1 MLTKVEEKTIALA
14 GIFQNCYAV
23 QNLAQTGRVDQN
35 ILNTAVNAIF
45 STVPDNVSDIF
56 SGTLKLKTGFNIIE
70 KQLDS
75 HNKQSKST
83 RNNDLTRY
91 SITVLFL
98 ASKLLKDQDK
108 LKKMA
113 DGIERAKMQ
122 SEHFGSDHTNI
133 YASLGG
139 LYSDT
144 ISLLNPRIMVSGEP
158 EYLNN
163 PENANR
169 IRTLLLSAIR
179 CAVLWKQLG
188 GNRWQLLFKRKQIV
202 LTAKNLL
209 EQI

>member
-1 MLTKVEEKTIALA
+1 MLSRLEERTLALA

-23 QNLAQTGRVDQN
+23 QNLAQTGQINQN

-45 STVPDNVSDIF
+45 STDPDSTSDIF
-56 SGTLKLKTGFNIIE
+56 GGTSGLQKGFEIIST
-70 KQLDS
+70 QLDN
-75 HNKQSKST
+75 HNKSA
-83 RNNDLTRY
+83 RDNDLTRY

-108 LKKMA
+108 LKKMSE
-113 DGIERAKMQ
+113 GIERAKVQ
-122 SEHFGSDHTNI
+122 SEHFGMDHSNI

-139 LYSDT
+139 LYSET
-144 ISLLNPRIMVSGEP
+144 VSLLNPRIMISGEP

-179 CAVLWKQLG
+179 CAVLWQQLG
-188 GNRWQLLFKRKQIV
+188 GSRWQLLFKRKQIFRTV
-202 LTAKNLL
+202 KKLL
-209 EQI
+209 EQN

>member
-1 MLTKVEEKTIALA
+1 MLSKIEERTIALG

-23 QNLAQTGRVDQN
+23 QTLAQSGRIDQK
-35 ILNTAVNAIF
+35 ILDTAIDAIF
-45 STVPDNVSDIF
+45 STDPDSTSDIF
-56 SGTLKLKTGFNIIE
+56 GGTSELQTGFEIIE

-75 HNKQSKST
+75 HHKSK

-113 DGIERAKMQ
+113 DGIERAKLQ
-122 SEHFGSDHTNI
+122 SEHFGPAHSNI

-144 ISLLNPRIMVSGEP
+144 VSLLNPRIMVSGEP

-169 IRTLLLSAIR
+169 IRTLLLAAIR

-188 GNRWQLLFKRKQIV
+188 GTRWQLLFKRKQILV
-202 LTAKNLL
+202 TVRKLL
-209 EQI
+209 EQM

>member
-1 MLTKVEEKTIALA
+1 MLSRLEERTLALA

-23 QNLAQTGRVDQN
+23 QNLAQTGQINQN

-45 STVPDNVSDIF
+45 STDPDSTSDIF
-56 SGTLKLKTGFNIIE
+56 GGTSGLQKGFEIIS
-70 KQLDS
+70 KQLDN
-75 HNKQSKST
+75 HNKSA
-83 RNNDLTRY
+83 RDNDLTRY

-108 LKKMA
+108 LKKMSE
-113 DGIERAKMQ
+113 GIERAKVQ
-122 SEHFGSDHTNI
+122 SEHFGMDHSNI

-139 LYSDT
+139 LYSET
-144 ISLLNPRIMVSGEP
+144 VSLLNPRIMISGEP

-179 CAVLWKQLG
+179 CAVLWQQLG
-188 GNRWQLLFKRKQIV
+188 GSRWQLLFKRKQIFRTV
-202 LTAKNLL
+202 KKLL
-209 EQI
+209 EQN

>member
-1 MLTKVEEKTIALA
+1 MLSKVEERTIALG

-23 QNLAQTGRVDQN
+23 QTLAQSGRVDQK
-35 ILNTAVNAIF
+35 ILDTAIDAIF
-45 STVPDNVSDIF
+45 STDPDSTSDIF
-56 SGTLKLKTGFNIIE
+56 GGTSELQTGFEIIE

-75 HNKQSKST
+75 QHKSK

-113 DGIERAKMQ
+113 DGIERAKLQ
-122 SEHFGSDHTNI
+122 SKHFGSDHSNI

-144 ISLLNPRIMVSGEP
+144 VSLLNPRIMVSGEP

-169 IRTLLLSAIR
+169 IRTLLLAAIR
-179 CAVLWKQLG
+179 SAVLWKQLG
-188 GNRWQLLFKRKQIV
+188 GTRWQLLFKRKQILV
-202 LTAKNLL
+202 TVRKLL
-209 EQI
+209 EQG